1 MLKMNLILETFKD
14 KDFADLYV
22 NEQNKDIDF
31 TQDIKL
37 EKINDTIEY
46 YLNKYN
52 LTNEVMIT
60 HNVYK
65 DDFLYTSITEPVAN
79 FLQRSDY

>member
-52 LTNEVMIT
+52 LKDDVMIT

-65 DDFLYTSITEPVAN
+65 DDFLYTSITEPLCN
-79 FLQRSDY
+79 FMKGE